1 MKSQLNSRIVLLFSL
16 ILLFQACDWFGG
28 EEDKPQKKSTEFVF
42 TVDTLKTLAQFQVND
57 LDVIDDTSFVV
68 TGFFAEDDENG
79 NTKNVYN
86 QIWWGKK
93 KGYEFKSEKLIG
105 NNNNVYEIIA
115 LDYFENKLDFY
126 VFGAFSLVA
135 IKSNNSY
142 SYHYLGSNINGDQ
155 SYEHAE
161 LIRPGEFYLYGRNG
175 SLVYYKDGRFTKI
188 DTGTSLTLSHASKS
202 NNDDDIYF
210 YLSPK
215 TPAQV
220 IDSAFYTVGL
230 LKVNQTNVVSKF
242 NMSVLQQMDY
252 PFFIQ
257 QLLIENDSLFI
268 YGNQGI
274 YYYSESKPS
283 IELIRNE
290 LLSSASFINANDGF
304 SHLLGQITYWQDG
317 INYKQQLPNT
327 IPLRDL
333 YFMDYKNNRV
343 TMINSSYN
351 IITGIRRDE

>member
-1 MKSQLNSRIVLLFSL
+1 
-16 ILLFQACDWFGG
+16 
-28 EEDKPQKKSTEFVF
+28 
-42 TVDTLKTLAQFQVND
+42 
-57 LDVIDDTSFVV
+57 
-68 TGFFAEDDENG
+68 
-79 NTKNVYN
+79 
-86 QIWWGKK
+86 
-93 KGYEFKSEKLIG
+93 
-105 NNNNVYEIIA
+105 
-115 LDYFENKLDFY
+115 
-126 VFGAFSLVA
+126 
-135 IKSNNSY
+135 
-142 SYHYLGSNINGDQ
+142 
-155 SYEHAE
+155 
-161 LIRPGEFYLYGRNG
+161 
-175 SLVYYKDGRFTKI
+175 
-188 DTGTSLTLSHASKS
+188 
-202 NNDDDIYF
+202 
-210 YLSPK
+210 
-215 TPAQV
+215 
-220 IDSAFYTVGL
+220 
-230 LKVNQTNVVSKF
+230 
-242 NMSVLQQMDY
+242 
-252 PFFIQ
+252 FIQ